1 MPMEVPY
8 KASISGILS
17 DLAIESDCTD
27 LARHST
33 LKEAQR
39 LESQGLKVT
48 GWIKNMANAEKV
60 VSKRSGLN
68 ILTVSGTWRSPGRA
82 GSCQGVLEVC
92 Q

>member
-1 MPMEVPY
+1 MEVPY